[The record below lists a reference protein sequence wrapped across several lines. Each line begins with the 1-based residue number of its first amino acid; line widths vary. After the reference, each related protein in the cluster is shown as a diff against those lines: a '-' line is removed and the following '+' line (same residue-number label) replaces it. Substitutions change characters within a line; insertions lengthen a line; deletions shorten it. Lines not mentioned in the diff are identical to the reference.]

1 MGQQSPA
8 RIGKL
13 ETLHNRPATHTCY
26 CNFDMSTDRIAA
38 NRLAE
43 VRRRHA
49 NAEAGGGAERMQR
62 QHAEGKLSARERID
76 LLLDEGTFDETDK
89 LVRHH
94 TIDFGMDQQV
104 VDGDGFVT
112 GSGYIH
118 GRLAFVFAQDFTVL
132 GGSLSEANALKI
144 CKIMDLALKT
154 GAPVIGLNDSGG
166 ARIQEG
172 VASLAGYADIFL
184 RNTLASGVIP
194 QISAVMGPCAGGAV
208 YSPALTDFIFMVD
221 HTSHMFV
228 TGPDVIKTVTHEDVT
243 KEKLGGAETHNSIS
257 GVAHFLAHDDAECL
271 RMIRELVSYIPS
283 NNVDDAPAR
292 PSNDSI
298 DRADAALDT
307 LVPAEPQMPYDI
319 KDIIHRVVD
328 DGEFFEIHEHWA
340 KNIVIGLS
348 RMDGRSVGIV
358 ANQPAFLAG
367 CLDINSS
374 VKAARFVRFCDAF
387 NIPLLTFEDVPGF
400 LPGTD
405 QEFGGIIRHGAK
417 LLYAYAEA
425 TVPKVTVITRKAY
438 GGAYCVMGSKHLRTD
453 VNLAYPTAEIAV
465 MGAEGA
471 VNIVYRREIAAA
483 SDPEATR
490 KDKIEEF
497 RERFASPFVAAERGF
512 IDDVIEPHETRPK
525 VIRALRMLR
534 NKVDTMPRKKHSN
547 LPL

>member
-1 MGQQSPA
+1 M
-8 RIGKL
+8 
-13 ETLHNRPATHTCY
+13 
-26 CNFDMSTDRIAA
+26 D
-38 NRLAE
+38 RLAE

-49 NAEAGGGAERMQR
+49 NAEAGGGQERMQR
-62 QHAEGKLSARERID
+62 QHKEGKLSARERID
-76 LLLDEGTFDETDK
+76 LLLDEGTFEEMDK
-89 LVRHH
+89 LVRHR
-94 TIDFGMDQQV
+94 TTDFGMGEQV

-112 GSGYIH
+112 GYGHIH
-118 GRLAFVFAQDFTVL
+118 GRVAYVFAQDFTVL

-194 QISAVMGPCAGGAV
+194 QISAIMGPCAGGAV
-208 YSPALTDFIFMVD
+208 YSPALTDFIFMVER
-221 HTSHMFV
+221 TSHMFI
-228 TGPDVIKTVTHEDVT
+228 TGPEVIRTVTHEDVT
-243 KEKLGGAETHNSIS
+243 KEKLGGAETHNSVS

-271 RMIRELVSYIPS
+271 RMIRELVSYIPR
-283 NNVDDAPAR
+283 NNLDDAPTK
-292 PSNDSI
+292 PTSDPI
-298 DRADAALDT
+298 DRADPTLDT
-307 LVPAEPQMPYDI
+307 LVPTDSQVPYDI

-328 DGEFFEIHEHWA
+328 DGEFFEVQEHWA
-340 KNIVIGLS
+340 KNIVIGLA
-348 RMDGRSVGIV
+348 RMEGKSVGIV

-387 NIPLLTFEDVPGF
+387 NIPILTFEDVPGF
-400 LPGTD
+400 LPGTE

-425 TVPKVTVITRKAY
+425 TVPKITVITRKAY

-453 VNLAYPTAEIAV
+453 VNFAYPTAEIAV

-471 VNIVYRREIAAA
+471 VNIVYRRELTTAA
-483 SDPEATR
+483 DPVTVR
-490 KDKIEEF
+490 KEKIEEF
-497 RERFASPFVAAERGF
+497 RDRFASPFVAAERGF

-525 VIRALRMLR
+525 VIRALRMLQ
-534 NKVDTMPRKKHSN
+534 NKVDTMPRKKHGN

>member
-1 MGQQSPA
+1 
-8 RIGKL
+8 
-13 ETLHNRPATHTCY
+13 
-26 CNFDMSTDRIAA
+26 MSTDRLPA
-38 NRLAE
+38 NRVAE

-118 GRLAFVFAQDFTVL
+118 GRLVFVFAQDFTVL
-132 GGSLSEANALKI
+132 GGSLSEANAQKI

-184 RNTLASGVIP
+184 RNTLSSGVIP

-208 YSPALTDFIFMVD
+208 YSPALTDFIFMVEG
-221 HTSHMFV
+221 TSHMFV

-257 GVAHFLAHDDAECL
+257 GVAHFLAHNDAECL
-271 RMIRELVSYIPS
+271 RMIRELVSFIPS
-283 NNVDDAPAR
+283 NNVDDAPER
-292 PSNDSI
+292 PSNDPA

-307 LVPAEPQMPYDI
+307 LVPADSQMPYDI

-328 DGEFFEIHEHWA
+328 DGEFFEIHEYWA
-340 KNIVIGLS
+340 KNIVIGLA
-348 RMDGRSVGIV
+348 RMGGRSIGIV

-387 NIPLLTFEDVPGF
+387 NIPILTFVDVPGF
-400 LPGTD
+400 LPGTE
-405 QEFGGIIRHGAK
+405 QEFGGIIRQGAK

-438 GGAYCVMGSKHLRTD
+438 GGAYDVMGSKHLRTD

-471 VNIVYRREIAAA
+471 VNIVYRRELAAA
-483 SDPEATR
+483 SDPAAAR
-490 KDKIEEF
+490 KEKIEEF
-497 RERFASPFVAAERGF
+497 RDRFASPFIAAERGF
-512 IDDVIEPHETRPK
+512 IDDVIEPHETRPR

>member
-1 MGQQSPA
+1 
-8 RIGKL
+8 
-13 ETLHNRPATHTCY
+13 
-26 CNFDMSTDRIAA
+26 MSID
-38 NRLAE
+38 RLAE
-43 VRRRHA
+43 VHRRHA
-49 NAEAGGGAERMQR
+49 NAEAGGGQERMLR

-76 LLLDEGTFDETDK
+76 LLLDEGTFDEVDK
-89 LVRHH
+89 LVRHR
-94 TIDFGMDQQV
+94 TPDFEMEQQL

-112 GSGYIH
+112 GSGAIH
-118 GRLAFVFAQDFTVL
+118 GRLVFVFAQDFTVL
-132 GGSLSEANALKI
+132 GGSLSEANAQKI

-194 QISAVMGPCAGGAV
+194 QISAIMGPCAGGAV
-208 YSPALTDFIFMVD
+208 YSPALTDFIFMVEG
-221 HTSHMFV
+221 TSHMFV

-271 RMIRELVSYIPS
+271 RMVRELVSYIPS
-283 NNVDDAPAR
+283 NNLDDAPVRASSD
-292 PSNDSI
+292 PA

-307 LVPAEPQMPYDI
+307 LVPVDSQMPYDI

-328 DGEFFEIHEHWA
+328 SGEFFEIHEHWA
-340 KNIVIGLS
+340 RNIVIGLA

-387 NIPLLTFEDVPGF
+387 NIPILTFEDVPGF

-405 QEFGGIIRHGAK
+405 QEFGGIIRQGAK
-417 LLYAYAEA
+417 LLFAYAEA

-453 VNLAYPTAEIAV
+453 VNFAYPTAEIAV

-471 VNIVYRREIAAA
+471 VNIVYRRDLAA
-483 SDPEATR
+483 SDDVEALR
-490 KDKIEEF
+490 REKIDEF
-497 RERFASPFVAAERGF
+497 RDRFASPFVAAERGF
-512 IDDVIEPHETRPK
+512 IDDVIEPRETRGK